1 MKVVYKNGKILT
13 PQLELNAAEHCNLR
27 CVECSHLSPY
37 VPTALAE
44 TAWVRRDLAA
54 LAPVLHCEAFRFVG
68 GEPLL
73 NKNLLELVRAVRES
87 AIADRIVV
95 VSNGTLIDRIG
106 DDFFQSIDALDISRY
121 PETDVDAAKID
132 IARTRCARFAVQ
144 LSVNDKPQFRKVQI
158 DREIEDEAIVRMIYG
173 SCRNAHMS
181 VCHAFHNGYY
191 YKCSRPIF
199 SDRYLAL
206 KGTPVQDLAHADG
219 VSLHGADLLARLASY
234 IEEEAP
240 LRSCRYCLGTAGKNV
255 TQRQMSREEARS
267 AEADPR
273 PAGELLD
280 WKLLRFDLR
289 LRRVLDGIDGIV
301 PNPSIR
307 HALMRVADRLRP
319 KRTRME

>member
-1 MKVVYKNGKILT
+1 VKAVYRNGKILT

-37 VPTALAE
+37 VPTALADA
-44 TAWVRRDLAA
+44 TRVRRDLAA
-54 LAPVLHCEAFRFVG
+54 LAPVLHCGAFRFVG

-73 NKNLLELVRAVRES
+73 NKRLLELIRTVRES
-87 AIADRIVV
+87 GIADRVVV
-95 VSNGTLIDRIG
+95 VSNGTLIDRMG
-106 DDFFQSIDALDISRY
+106 DDFFKSIDALDISRY

-132 IARTRCARFAVQ
+132 IARSRCAKFGVR

-173 SCRNAHMS
+173 SCRNAHMF
-181 VCHAFHNGYY
+181 VCHAIHNGYY

-206 KGTPVQDLAHADG
+206 KGMPVQDLARTDG
-219 VSLHGADLLARLASY
+219 VPLHGDNLLARLADY
-234 IEEEAP
+234 IEDEEP
-240 LRSCRYCLGTAGKNV
+240 LRSCRHCLGTAGKNI
-255 TQRQMSREEARS
+255 TQRQMSREEVRS

-280 WKLLRFDLR
+280 WPLLRFDLR
-289 LRRVLDGIDGIV
+289 LRRVLDAIDRV
-301 PNPSIR
+301 AHNPS
-307 HALMRVADRLRP
+307 MRRAVMRAADRLRP